1 MTKNGVA
8 QAIGGAVAVFA
19 IAIVVAACGGGS
31 TKAIVPGTTTTT
43 DAGRAAR
50 QAATAAYR
58 QCLQTHGVTL
68 PAGGGFGGRGAG
80 GGTGGSVPGSLPTT
94 TIPAGVTPQQYQAA
108 LAACARLLPA
118 RGAGGGGNLQNNPQ
132 FQVYYNCLQTY
143 LMTHGGTTLP
153 PLSQGGGGL
162 FGGGGGAGG
171 GAGGASTATTDPR
184 LQAARDH
191 CASLR
196 PAFGAGATTTT
207 VK

>member
-1 MTKNGVA
+1 MTKSWVA
-8 QAIGGAVAVFA
+8 QPIGGAAVVLA
-19 IAIVVAACGGGS
+19 MAVMVAACGGGS
-31 TKAIVPGTTTTT
+31 TKAIAPGTTTTT
-43 DAGRAAR
+43 TASRAAR

-80 GGTGGSVPGSLPTT
+80 AGTGGSVPTT

-108 LAACARLLPA
+108 LAACASLLPA
-118 RGAGGGGNLQNNPQ
+118 RGAGNGNLQNNPQ

-162 FGGGGGAGG
+162 FGGGGGGAA
-171 GAGGASTATTDPR
+171 GAGGASTATTDPIQ
-184 LQAARDH
+184 QAARDH

-196 PAFGAGATTTT
+196 PAFGAGTTTTT